1 MFTLKIVAQAFLNVW
16 LFPCIFLAEDCNDN
30 MDIKDIVGRCKLTD
44 IEACGINQICVQTH
58 PEDKEWGNCMCYWG
72 YHLENQNVS
81 HVTFNIHCK
90 KSK

>member
-1 MFTLKIVAQAFLNVW
+1 M
-16 LFPCIFLAEDCNDN
+16 FPCIFLAEDCNDN

-81 HVTFNIHCK
+81 HVTFNLHTATKI
-90 KSK
+90 SKL